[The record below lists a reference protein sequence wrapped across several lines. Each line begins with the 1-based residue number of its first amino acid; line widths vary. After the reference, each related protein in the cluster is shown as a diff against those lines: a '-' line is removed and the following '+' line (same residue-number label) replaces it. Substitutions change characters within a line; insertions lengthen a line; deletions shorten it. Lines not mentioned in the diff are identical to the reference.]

1 LKFGDFSELAGA
13 YSESR
18 PKYSPRILQTLI
30 EISRLNSDSIAIDL
44 GAGTGIWTRMLREK
58 FEGKLIGV
66 EPNIEMFQMGMKDS
80 SDFEIDWINST
91 AEEFEYTPNIVDLI
105 TMASSFH
112 WTDYEKTI
120 SKFKELLKPG
130 GYFCALWNTRAY
142 ELHPKLQLIEDHLKG
157 KLTAPRISSGRSN
170 FTETLLGKLSESF
183 GMENC
188 FYQESF
194 HQEEMTVERYIRIWQ
209 SVNDV
214 QVQLGKDEFRKFIE
228 FIEKTFTGESVF
240 YATYQTRAWV
250 AQKPLIHHDW

>member
-18 PKYSPRILQTLI
+18 PKYSPRVLKTLI
-30 EISRLNSDSIAIDL
+30 EVSNLNSNSIVIDL
-44 GAGTGIWTRMLREK
+44 GAGTGIWTRMLREN
-58 FEGKLIGV
+58 FEGKIIAV
-66 EPNIEMFQMGMKDS
+66 EPNIEMLQMGIKDS
-80 SDFEIDWINST
+80 KNLEIDWINST
-91 AEEFEYTPNIVDLI
+91 AEEFEYARSSVDLI

-112 WTDYEKTI
+112 WANYDKAI
-120 SKFKELLKPG
+120 SNFKSLLKPG

-142 ELHPKLQLIEDHLKG
+142 ELHPKLQLIEEHLKS
-157 KLTAPRISSGRSN
+157 KLKAPRISSGRSN
-170 FTETLLGKLSESF
+170 FTDVLLSKLSESF

-188 FYQESF
+188 IYQESF

-214 QVQLGKDEFRKFIE
+214 QVQLGREEFDKFIE
-228 FIEKTFTGESVF
+228 FIEKTFVGESVF

-250 AQKPLIHHDW
+250 AQKPMN